1 MYKYI
6 LKRIGISFITIWILI
21 TITFLLMNAIP
32 GEPFSDKR
40 KLPPQVLE
48 NLNSYYGLDKPL
60 IIQYFKYMGNILK
73 GDLGYSLTYK
83 TRTVNDIIAQ
93 AFPYS
98 AQLGMQS
105 LIFGLTLGLA
115 LGVLSAF
122 YHNRALDYITMIIAV
137 IGVSVPNFII
147 GGFLQYFLGVK
158 YQLFPVAQWKGL
170 LYTILPTIALGSRI
184 LATQARMMRTSTL
197 EVLNQDYIKAAGARG
212 LNKVTIIGRHVIR
225 NAILPIITTLGPL
238 TATILTGTFVI
249 ENIFAIPGL
258 GRYFVQG
265 IQDLDYPVILGT
277 TLFYGVFLV
286 ALNLFVDIIY
296 GFIDPRIKINHLA
309 GDSS

>member
-6 LKRIGISFITIWILI
+6 LKRIGTSIITIWVLI

-32 GEPFSDKR
+32 GEPFSDQR

-48 NLNSYYGLDKPL
+48 NLNEYYGLDKPL
-60 IIQYFKYMGNILK
+60 IIQYFKHMGNILK

-98 AQLGMQS
+98 AQLGIQS

-115 LGVLSAF
+115 LGILAALH
-122 YHNRALDYITMIIAV
+122 HNRALDYITMIIAV

-158 YQLFPVAQWKGL
+158 YQLFPVAQWKGFI
-170 LYTILPTIALGSRI
+170 YTILPTIALGSRI
-184 LATQARMMRTSTL
+184 LATQARMMRSSTL
-197 EVLNQDYIKAAGARG
+197 EVLNQDYIKAAKAKG
-212 LNKVTIIGRHVIR
+212 LSKTVIIGNHIIR
-225 NAILPIITTLGPL
+225 NSILPIITTLGPL
-238 TATILTGTFVI
+238 SATILTGTFVI

-286 ALNLFVDIIY
+286 VLNLLVDIIY
-296 GFIDPRIKINHLA
+296 GFIDPRIKIVDLA
-309 GDSS
+309 GDRL